1 LTIVTFSEIIFSST
15 LLETLFKVGEFIIVL
30 IFGILLVQSVIREV
44 DQRQELQRL
53 NEKIE
58 ADNKQ
63 LAELGRFKSELLS
76 LASHQIRSPLGAMKG
91 FITLITGGAYGPVGD
106 KVKETL
112 VKVQASA
119 DELIN
124 LINTLL
130 DVRKV
135 EEGKMEYQFE
145 KVDLTQLVSSTI
157 DSVMPLA
164 QAKSLALTGDL
175 EKSSVFVNIDKEKF
189 KQVIQNLIDNAI
201 KYTPSGF
208 VKVTLRQDPTT
219 ATIEV
224 SDSGLGIPA
233 TLIPYLFEEFIRDE
247 RVKKE
252 IRGTG
257 LGLYIARK
265 IAEAHGGKL
274 SAESP
279 GEGKGST
286 FKVVLPLSH

>member
-1 LTIVTFSEIIFSST
+1 L
-15 LLETLFKVGEFIIVL
+15 
-30 IFGILLVQSVIREV
+30 REV
-44 DQRQELQRL
+44 EQREELERL
-53 NEKIE
+53 NAQIEEK
-58 ADNKQ
+58 NKQ
-63 LAELGRFKSELLS
+63 LEELGRFKSELLS

-91 FITLITGGAYGPVGD
+91 FLSLVIEGTYGPVGD

-112 VKVQASA
+112 RKVQKSA
-119 DELIN
+119 DELIG

-145 KVDLTQLVSSTI
+145 KTDLSRIVTEVVDLMRPVAEAKHLDFALDLPSHDFFVSA
-157 DSVMPLA
+157 DA
-164 QAKSLALTGDL
+164 
-175 EKSSVFVNIDKEKF
+175 EKL
-189 KQVIQNLIDNAI
+189 KQVVQNLTDNAI
-201 KYTPSGF
+201 KYTPTGF
-208 VKVTLRQDPTT
+208 VHLELKDEGD
-219 ATIEV
+219 TIFV
-224 SDSGLGIPA
+224 HISDSGLGVPA

-265 IAEAHGGKL
+265 IIEAHGGKI
-274 SAESP
+274 SADSP

-286 FKVVLPLSH
+286 FHISIPKLKEVKYTIPAEAGIKNG